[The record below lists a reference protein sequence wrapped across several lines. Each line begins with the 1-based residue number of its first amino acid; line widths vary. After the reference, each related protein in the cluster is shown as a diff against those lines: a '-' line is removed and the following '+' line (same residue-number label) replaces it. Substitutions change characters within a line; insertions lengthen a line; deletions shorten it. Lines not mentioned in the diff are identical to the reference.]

1 MRNKV
6 ITKTQRLIIED
17 WDLKK
22 KRQAIRIMDELRKK
36 HKVRSREENSTQI
49 IRHFRETRY
58 PQ

>member
-22 KRQAIRIMDELRKK
+22 KKQAIRIMDELRKK
-36 HKVRSREENSTQI
+36 HKVRSGEKSSTQI